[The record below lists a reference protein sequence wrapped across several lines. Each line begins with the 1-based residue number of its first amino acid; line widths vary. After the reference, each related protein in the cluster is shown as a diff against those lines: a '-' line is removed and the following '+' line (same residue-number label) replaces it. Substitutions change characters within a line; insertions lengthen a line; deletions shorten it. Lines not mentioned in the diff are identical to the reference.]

1 MGYVQKGAAL
11 IANDHRSAS
20 ILTTGFLAFGLSLA
34 VSSVAQADPDVA
46 AAVPPAPAAAPI
58 TSVSFEAGGHTDTI
72 TTQAS
77 SVGDFLT
84 ERHVRISPDDFI
96 SAPVDAPL
104 VDGMK
109 IEYRPARVIA
119 VYIGNSKRVVH
130 SPATSVRELLA
141 QERIAFG
148 PHDEVSPA
156 LDRALGERNVVRI
169 TRVDMWTVRER
180 TAVVPSERMRDD
192 ANLAI
197 GKTRTI
203 DPGATGLR
211 ETTVRLV
218 RRDDGPAKRIVLAS
232 RLIRAPRER
241 IVARGIADYSELAN
255 VAERGFT
262 SALHFARTA
271 LHMIATAYTAGCYGC
286 SGITATGARAGF
298 GVIAVDPS
306 VIPLGTKLFIPG
318 YGRAVA
324 GDTGGAIHGHRVDL
338 GMNTVSEAM
347 RFGRRAV
354 TVYVLR

>member
-1 MGYVQKGAAL
+1 
-11 IANDHRSAS
+11 
-20 ILTTGFLAFGLSLA
+20 
-34 VSSVAQADPDVA
+34 
-46 AAVPPAPAAAPI
+46 
-58 TSVSFEAGGHTDTI
+58 VSFEAGGHSDTI

-77 SVGDFLT
+77 TVGDFLT
-84 ERHVRISPDDFI
+84 ERHVRISPDDFV
-96 SAPVDAPL
+96 SSPL
-104 VDGMK
+104 DTPIVDGMN
-109 IEYRPARVIA
+109 IEYRPAHVIA
-119 VYIGNSKRVVH
+119 VYIGKNKREVH
-130 SPATSVRELLA
+130 SAATSVRELLA
-141 QERIAFG
+141 DERIAFG

-156 LDRALGERNVVRI
+156 LDRSLAGRDVVRI

-180 TAVVPSERMRDD
+180 SAVAPAARTRDD
-192 ANLAI
+192 ANLAV
-197 GKTRTI
+197 GKTRTV

-218 RRDDGPAKRIVLAS
+218 RRGDGPIKRFVLAS

-241 IVARGIADYSELAN
+241 VIARGIADYSEFAN

-286 SGITATGARAGF
+286 SGITASGTRAGF

-318 YGRAVA
+318 YGRAIA
-324 GDTGGAIHGHRVDL
+324 GDTGGAIHGHRIDL

>member
-1 MGYVQKGAAL
+1 L

-20 ILTTGFLAFGLSLA
+20 ILTTGFLAFSLSLA
-34 VSSVAQADPDVA
+34 ASAVAQADPGDA
-46 AAVPPAPAAAPI
+46 AAAPLVLPAAPSA
-58 TSVSFEAGGHTDTI
+58 SVSYESDGHSITI

-77 SVGDFLT
+77 NVGDFLT
-84 ERHVRISPDDFI
+84 ERQVRVSQGDFV
-96 SAPVDAPL
+96 SAPVEAPV

-109 IEYRPARVIA
+109 IEYRPARVFA
-119 VYIGNSKRVVH
+119 VYIGKDKRVVH
-130 SPATSVRELLA
+130 SAARSVRELLSDA
-141 QERIAFG
+141 RIAFG
-148 PHDEVSPA
+148 PHDEVAPE
-156 LDRALGERNVVRI
+156 LDASLGRRNVVRI

-180 TAVVPSERMRDD
+180 SAVVPSERMRDD

-203 DPGATGLR
+203 DAGATGLR

-218 RRDDGPAKRIVLAS
+218 RRNDGPIERIVLAS
-232 RLIRAPRER
+232 RVIRAPRER
-241 IVARGIADYSELAN
+241 LIARGIADYSELAN

-286 SGITATGARAGF
+286 SGITASGTRAGF

-338 GMNTVSEAM
+338 GMDTVSEAM